1 MKKLFYFLLC
11 LFLFTAC
18 DNIVL
23 RKDKSERITFNEILP
38 NGEYSIY
45 MYEIKYPE
53 KQKDKIAFMT
63 KFENFLENGV
73 EGYERDI
80 NFILPKALYED
91 VESVLAD
98 EGIGN
103 ERIFFKSASFIN
115 EEDKKIIDRE
125 TKLIKTPIDGGEI
138 QKYLNKQYYH
148 ILSLAGRENEYR
160 ENFFY
165 TEYDKRKI
173 TSEYIN
179 RRENLKKVLSEKKK
193 DFLVLAESRDELK
206 NYEDDMVYLNE
217 YDSRLEKSILEGK
230 EILKSPV
237 TVIKSDKYKGYV
249 LNGNNLV
256 FFDGSG
262 KEELNY
268 FRRYNFNVKV
278 KKIDNFNISN
288 FITDD
293 EQVEI
298 SVLLGRKKYVPKRP
312 LEEKF

>member
-23 RKDKSERITFNEILP
+23 RKDKSERVTFNETLP
-38 NGEYSIY
+38 NGEYSLY
-45 MYEIKYPE
+45 MYEVKYPE
-53 KQKDKIAFMT
+53 KQEEKIAFMSE
-63 KFENFLENGV
+63 FENFLENGI

-91 VESVLAD
+91 VESILAD
-98 EGIGN
+98 EGIGD
-103 ERIFFKSASFIN
+103 ERAFFKSASFID

-125 TKLIKTPIDGGEI
+125 TKSVKTPMDGGEI

-179 RRENLKKVLSEKKK
+179 KRENLKKFLSEKKK
-193 DFLVLAESRDELK
+193 DFLVLAENTDDLK

-217 YDSRLEKSILEGK
+217 YDSGLEKSVLEGK

-237 TVIKSDKYKGYV
+237 TVIKSNKYKGYV

-262 KEELNY
+262 KEELNC

>member
-23 RKDKSERITFNEILP
+23 RKDKSERVTFNETLP
-38 NGEYSIY
+38 NGEYSLY
-45 MYEIKYPE
+45 MYEVKYPE
-53 KQKDKIAFMT
+53 KQEEKIAFMSE
-63 KFENFLENGV
+63 FENFLENGV
-73 EGYERDI
+73 EGYKRDI

-125 TKLIKTPIDGGEI
+125 TKSVKTPMDGGEI

-148 ILSLAGRENEYR
+148 ILSLVGRENEYR
-160 ENFFY
+160 ESFFY

-173 TSEYIN
+173 TSEYIS
-179 RRENLKKVLSEKKK
+179 RRKNLKKILSEKKK
-193 DFLVLAESRDELK
+193 DFLVLAESKDELK
-206 NYEDDMVYLNE
+206 NYEDDMVYLNK
-217 YDSRLEKSILEGK
+217 YDSRLEKSVLEGK

-256 FFDGSG
+256 FFDGNG
-262 KEELNY
+262 KEEFNY

>member
-18 DNIVL
+18 GNIVL
-23 RKDKSERITFNEILP
+23 RKDKSERITFNETLP

-63 KFENFLENGV
+63 KFENFLENGI
-73 EGYERDI
+73 EGYKRDI
-80 NFILPKALYED
+80 NFILPKALYKD

-125 TKLIKTPIDGGEI
+125 TKLIKTPMDGGEI

-148 ILSLAGRENEYR
+148 ILSLVGRENEYR
-160 ENFFY
+160 ESFFY

-173 TSEYIN
+173 TSEYIS
-179 RRENLKKVLSEKKK
+179 RRKNLKKILSEKKK
-193 DFLVLAESRDELK
+193 DFLVLAESKDELK
-206 NYEDDMVYLNE
+206 NYEDDMVYLNK
-217 YDSRLEKSILEGK
+217 YDSRLEKSVLEGK

-256 FFDGSG
+256 FFDGNG
-262 KEELNY
+262 KEEFNY

>member
-23 RKDKSERITFNEILP
+23 RKDKSERVTFNETLP
-38 NGEYSIY
+38 NGEYSLY
-45 MYEIKYPE
+45 MYEVKYPE
-53 KQKDKIAFMT
+53 KQEEKIAFMSE
-63 KFENFLENGV
+63 FENFLENGV

-91 VESVLAD
+91 VESILAD
-98 EGIGN
+98 EGIGD
-103 ERIFFKSASFIN
+103 ERAFFKSASFID

-125 TKLIKTPIDGGEI
+125 TKSVKTPMDGGEI
-138 QKYLNKQYYH
+138 QKYLNMQYYH

-179 RRENLKKVLSEKKK
+179 KRENLKKFLSEKKK
-193 DFLVLAESRDELK
+193 NFLVLAENTGDLK

-217 YDSRLEKSILEGK
+217 YDSRLEKSVLEGK

-237 TVIKSDKYKGYV
+237 TVIKSNKYKGYV

-262 KEELNY
+262 KEELNC

>member
-23 RKDKSERITFNEILP
+23 RKDKSERVTFNETLP
-38 NGEYSIY
+38 NGEYSLY
-45 MYEIKYPE
+45 MYEVKYPE
-53 KQKDKIAFMT
+53 KQEEKIAFMSE
-63 KFENFLENGV
+63 FENFLENGV
-73 EGYERDI
+73 EGYKRDI
-80 NFILPKALYED
+80 NFILPKALYKD

-125 TKLIKTPIDGGEI
+125 TKSVKTPMDGGEI

-179 RRENLKKVLSEKKK
+179 KRENLKKFLSEKKK
-193 DFLVLAESRDELK
+193 DFLVLAENTDDLK

-217 YDSRLEKSILEGK
+217 YDSRLEKSVLEGK

-256 FFDGSG
+256 FFDGNG
-262 KEELNY
+262 KEEFNY

>member
-23 RKDKSERITFNEILP
+23 RKDKSERITFNETLP

-73 EGYERDI
+73 EGYKRDI

-91 VESVLAD
+91 VESILAD
-98 EGIGN
+98 EGIGD
-103 ERIFFKSASFIN
+103 ERAFFKSASFID

-125 TKLIKTPIDGGEI
+125 TKSVKTPMDGGEI

-193 DFLVLAESRDELK
+193 DFLVLAENKDELK
-206 NYEDDMVYLNE
+206 NYEDDMVYLNK

-256 FFDGSG
+256 FFDGNG
-262 KEELNY
+262 KEEFNY

>member
-23 RKDKSERITFNEILP
+23 RKDKSERVTFNETLP
-38 NGEYSIY
+38 NGEYSLY
-45 MYEIKYPE
+45 MYEVKYPE
-53 KQKDKIAFMT
+53 KQEEKIAFMSE
-63 KFENFLENGV
+63 FENFLENGV
-73 EGYERDI
+73 EGYEKDI
-80 NFILPKALYED
+80 NFILPKALYKD

-125 TKLIKTPIDGGEI
+125 TKSVKTPMDGGEI

-148 ILSLAGRENEYR
+148 ILSLVGRENEYR

-179 RRENLKKVLSEKKK
+179 RRENLKKILSEKKK

>member
-23 RKDKSERITFNEILP
+23 RKDKSERVTFNETLP
-38 NGEYSIY
+38 NGEYSLY
-45 MYEIKYPE
+45 MYEVKYPE
-53 KQKDKIAFMT
+53 KQEEKIAFMSE
-63 KFENFLENGV
+63 FENFLENGV
-73 EGYERDI
+73 EGYKRDI

-125 TKLIKTPIDGGEI
+125 TKSVKTPMDGGEI

-148 ILSLAGRENEYR
+148 ILSLVGRENEYR

-193 DFLVLAESRDELK
+193 DFLVLAENKDELK

-256 FFDGSG
+256 FFDGNG
-262 KEELNY
+262 KEEFNY

>member
-23 RKDKSERITFNEILP
+23 RKDKSERITFNETLP

-45 MYEIKYPE
+45 MYEVKYPE

-73 EGYERDI
+73 EGYKRDI

-125 TKLIKTPIDGGEI
+125 TKSVKTPMDGGEI

-148 ILSLAGRENEYR
+148 ILSLVGRENEYR

-179 RRENLKKVLSEKKK
+179 RRENLKKILSEKKK

>member
-23 RKDKSERITFNEILP
+23 RKDKSERITFNETLP

-73 EGYERDI
+73 EGYKRDI

-125 TKLIKTPIDGGEI
+125 TKSVKTPMDGGEI

-148 ILSLAGRENEYR
+148 ILSLVGRENEYR

-165 TEYDKRKI
+165 IEYDKRKI

-193 DFLVLAESRDELK
+193 DFLVLAENKDELK

-256 FFDGSG
+256 FFDGNG
-262 KEELNY
+262 KEEFNY

>member
-23 RKDKSERITFNEILP
+23 RKDKSERITFNETLP

-73 EGYERDI
+73 EGYKRDI

-125 TKLIKTPIDGGEI
+125 TKSVKTPMDGGEI

-148 ILSLAGRENEYR
+148 ILSLVGRENEYR

-193 DFLVLAESRDELK
+193 DFLVLAESKDELK

-256 FFDGSG
+256 FFDGNG
-262 KEELNY
+262 KEEFNY

>member
-23 RKDKSERITFNEILP
+23 RKDKSERITFNETLP

-45 MYEIKYPE
+45 MYEVKYPE

-73 EGYERDI
+73 EGYKRDI

-125 TKLIKTPIDGGEI
+125 TKSVKTPMDGGEI

-148 ILSLAGRENEYR
+148 ILSLVGRENEYR
-160 ENFFY
+160 ESFFY

-173 TSEYIN
+173 TSEYIS
-179 RRENLKKVLSEKKK
+179 RRKNLKKILSEKKK
-193 DFLVLAESRDELK
+193 DFLVLAESKDELK
-206 NYEDDMVYLNE
+206 NYEDDMVYLNK
-217 YDSRLEKSILEGK
+217 YDSRLEKSVLEGK

-256 FFDGSG
+256 FFDGNG
-262 KEELNY
+262 KEEFNY

-298 SVLLGRKKYVPKRP
+298 SVLLSRKKYVPKRP

>member
-23 RKDKSERITFNEILP
+23 RKDKSERITFNETLP

-45 MYEIKYPE
+45 MYEVKYPE

-73 EGYERDI
+73 EGYKRDI
-80 NFILPKALYED
+80 NFILPKALYKD

-98 EGIGN
+98 EGIGD
-103 ERIFFKSASFIN
+103 ERAFFKSASFIN

-125 TKLIKTPIDGGEI
+125 TKSVKTPMDGGEI

-148 ILSLAGRENEYR
+148 ILSLVGRENEYR

-193 DFLVLAESRDELK
+193 DFLVLAESKDELK

-256 FFDGSG
+256 FFDGNG
-262 KEELNY
+262 KEEFNY

>member
-23 RKDKSERITFNEILP
+23 RKDKSERVTFNETLP
-38 NGEYSIY
+38 NGEYSLY
-45 MYEIKYPE
+45 MYEVKYPE
-53 KQKDKIAFMT
+53 KQEEKIAFMSE
-63 KFENFLENGV
+63 FENFLENGV

-91 VESVLAD
+91 VESILAD
-98 EGIGN
+98 EGIGD
-103 ERIFFKSASFIN
+103 ERAFFKSASFID

-125 TKLIKTPIDGGEI
+125 TKSVKTPMDGGEI

-148 ILSLAGRENEYR
+148 ILSLVGRENEYR

-193 DFLVLAESRDELK
+193 DFLVLAESKDELK

-256 FFDGSG
+256 FFDGNG
-262 KEELNY
+262 KEEFNY

>member
-23 RKDKSERITFNEILP
+23 RKDKSERITFNETLP

-73 EGYERDI
+73 EGYKRDI

-125 TKLIKTPIDGGEI
+125 TKSVKTPMDGGEI

-148 ILSLAGRENEYR
+148 ILSLVGRENEYR

-193 DFLVLAESRDELK
+193 DFLVLAENKDELK

-256 FFDGSG
+256 FFDGNG
-262 KEELNY
+262 KEEFNY

>member
-23 RKDKSERITFNEILP
+23 RKDKSERVTFNETLP
-38 NGEYSIY
+38 NGEYSLY
-45 MYEIKYPE
+45 MYEVKYPE
-53 KQKDKIAFMT
+53 KQEEKIAFMSE
-63 KFENFLENGV
+63 FENFLENGV
-73 EGYERDI
+73 EGYERDT

-179 RRENLKKVLSEKKK
+179 RRENLKKVLYEKKK

>member
-23 RKDKSERITFNEILP
+23 RKDKSERITFNETLP

-73 EGYERDI
+73 EGYKRDI

-125 TKLIKTPIDGGEI
+125 TKSVKTPMDGGEI

-148 ILSLAGRENEYR
+148 ILSLVGRENEYR
-160 ENFFY
+160 EKFFY

-179 RRENLKKVLSEKKK
+179 RRENLKKILSEKKK

-217 YDSRLEKSILEGK
+217 YDSRLEKFVLEGK

-256 FFDGSG
+256 FFDGNG
-262 KEELNY
+262 KEEFNY

>member
-23 RKDKSERITFNEILP
+23 RKDKSERITFNETLP

-45 MYEIKYPE
+45 MYEVKYPE

-73 EGYERDI
+73 EGYKRDI

-91 VESVLAD
+91 VESILAD
-98 EGIGN
+98 EGIGD
-103 ERIFFKSASFIN
+103 ERAFFKSASFIN

-125 TKLIKTPIDGGEI
+125 TKSVKTPMDGGEI

-148 ILSLAGRENEYR
+148 ILSLVGRENEYR
-160 ENFFY
+160 ESFFY

-173 TSEYIN
+173 TSEYIS
-179 RRENLKKVLSEKKK
+179 RRKNLKKILSEKKK
-193 DFLVLAESRDELK
+193 DFLVLAESKDELK
-206 NYEDDMVYLNE
+206 NYEDDMVYLNK
-217 YDSRLEKSILEGK
+217 YDSRLEKSVLEGK

-256 FFDGSG
+256 FFDGNG
-262 KEELNY
+262 KEEFNY

>member
-23 RKDKSERITFNEILP
+23 RKDKSERITFNETLP

-45 MYEIKYPE
+45 MYEVKYPE

-73 EGYERDI
+73 EGYKRDI

-125 TKLIKTPIDGGEI
+125 TKSVKTPMDGGEI

-148 ILSLAGRENEYR
+148 ILSLVGRENEYR

-256 FFDGSG
+256 FFDGNG
-262 KEELNY
+262 KEEFNY

>member
-23 RKDKSERITFNEILP
+23 RKDKSERITFNETLP

-45 MYEIKYPE
+45 MYEVKYPE

-73 EGYERDI
+73 EGYKRDI

-125 TKLIKTPIDGGEI
+125 TKSVKTPMDGGEI

-148 ILSLAGRENEYR
+148 ILSLVGRENEYR

-193 DFLVLAESRDELK
+193 DFLVLAENKDELK

-256 FFDGSG
+256 FFDGNG
-262 KEELNY
+262 KEEFNY

>member
-23 RKDKSERITFNEILP
+23 RKDKSERITFNETLP

-45 MYEIKYPE
+45 MYEVKYPE

-73 EGYERDI
+73 EGYKRDI

-125 TKLIKTPIDGGEI
+125 TKSVKTPMDGGEI

-148 ILSLAGRENEYR
+148 ILSLVGRENEYR

-193 DFLVLAESRDELK
+193 DFLVLAENKDELK
-206 NYEDDMVYLNE
+206 NYEDDMVYLNK

-256 FFDGSG
+256 FFDGNG
-262 KEELNY
+262 KEEFNY

>member
-23 RKDKSERITFNEILP
+23 RKDKSERITFNETLP

-73 EGYERDI
+73 EGYKRDI
-80 NFILPKALYED
+80 NFILSKDLYED

-115 EEDKKIIDRE
+115 EEDKKLIDRE
-125 TKLIKTPIDGGEI
+125 TKSVKTPMDGGEI

-179 RRENLKKVLSEKKK
+179 RRENLKKILSEKKK

>member
-23 RKDKSERITFNEILP
+23 RKDKSERVTFNETLP
-38 NGEYSIY
+38 NGEYSLY
-45 MYEIKYPE
+45 MYEVKYPE
-53 KQKDKIAFMT
+53 KQEEKIAFMSE
-63 KFENFLENGV
+63 FENFLENGV

-91 VESVLAD
+91 VESILAD
-98 EGIGN
+98 EGIGD
-103 ERIFFKSASFIN
+103 ERAFFKSASFID

-125 TKLIKTPIDGGEI
+125 TKSVKTPMDGGEI

-179 RRENLKKVLSEKKK
+179 KRENLKKFLSEKKK
-193 DFLVLAESRDELK
+193 NFLVLAENTGDLK

-217 YDSRLEKSILEGK
+217 YDSGLEKSVLEGK

-237 TVIKSDKYKGYV
+237 TVIKSNKYKGYV

-256 FFDGSG
+256 FFDGNG
-262 KEELNY
+262 KEEFNY

>member
-23 RKDKSERITFNEILP
+23 RKDKSERITFNETLP

-45 MYEIKYPE
+45 MYEVKYPE

-73 EGYERDI
+73 EGYKRDI

-125 TKLIKTPIDGGEI
+125 TKSVKTPMDGGEI

-148 ILSLAGRENEYR
+148 ILSLVGRENEYR

-193 DFLVLAESRDELK
+193 DFLVLAENKDELK

>member
-23 RKDKSERITFNEILP
+23 RKDKSERITFNETLP

-45 MYEIKYPE
+45 MYEVKYPE

-73 EGYERDI
+73 EGYKRDI
-80 NFILPKALYED
+80 NFILPKVLYED

-125 TKLIKTPIDGGEI
+125 TKSVKTPMDGGEI

-148 ILSLAGRENEYR
+148 ILSLVGRENEYR

-193 DFLVLAESRDELK
+193 DFLVLAESKDELK

>member
-23 RKDKSERITFNEILP
+23 RKDKSERVTFNETLP
-38 NGEYSIY
+38 NGEYSLY
-45 MYEIKYPE
+45 MYEVKYPE
-53 KQKDKIAFMT
+53 KQEEKIAFMSE
-63 KFENFLENGV
+63 FENFLENGV
-73 EGYERDI
+73 EGYEKDI

-91 VESVLAD
+91 VESILAD
-98 EGIGN
+98 EGIGD
-103 ERIFFKSASFIN
+103 ERAFFKSASFID

-125 TKLIKTPIDGGEI
+125 TKSVKTPMDGGEI

-179 RRENLKKVLSEKKK
+179 KRENLKKFLSEKKK
-193 DFLVLAESRDELK
+193 DFLVLAENTDDLK

-217 YDSRLEKSILEGK
+217 YDSGLEKSVLEGK

-237 TVIKSDKYKGYV
+237 TVIKSNKYKGYV

-256 FFDGSG
+256 IFDGNG
-262 KEELNY
+262 KEELNC

>member
-23 RKDKSERITFNEILP
+23 RKDKSERVTFNETLP
-38 NGEYSIY
+38 NGEYSLY
-45 MYEIKYPE
+45 MYEVKYPE
-53 KQKDKIAFMT
+53 KQEEKIAFMSE
-63 KFENFLENGV
+63 FENFLENGV
-73 EGYERDI
+73 EGYKRDI

-125 TKLIKTPIDGGEI
+125 TKSVKTPMDGGEI

-148 ILSLAGRENEYR
+148 ILSLVGRENEYR
-160 ENFFY
+160 ESFFY

-173 TSEYIN
+173 TSEYIS
-179 RRENLKKVLSEKKK
+179 RRKNLKKILSEKKK

>member
-23 RKDKSERITFNEILP
+23 RKDKSERVTFNETLP
-38 NGEYSIY
+38 NGEYSLY
-45 MYEIKYPE
+45 MYEVKYPE
-53 KQKDKIAFMT
+53 KQEEKIAFMSE
-63 KFENFLENGV
+63 FENFLENGV

-91 VESVLAD
+91 VESILAD
-98 EGIGN
+98 EGIGD
-103 ERIFFKSASFIN
+103 ERAFFKSASFID

-125 TKLIKTPIDGGEI
+125 TKSVKTPMDGGEI

-179 RRENLKKVLSEKKK
+179 KRENLKKFLSEKKK
-193 DFLVLAESRDELK
+193 DFLVLAENTDDLK

-217 YDSRLEKSILEGK
+217 YDSGLEKSVLEGK

-237 TVIKSDKYKGYV
+237 TVIKSNKYKGYV

-262 KEELNY
+262 EEELNC

>member
-23 RKDKSERITFNEILP
+23 RKDKSERVTFNETLP
-38 NGEYSIY
+38 NGEYSLY
-45 MYEIKYPE
+45 MYEVKYPE
-53 KQKDKIAFMT
+53 KQEEKIAFMSE
-63 KFENFLENGV
+63 FENFLENGV
-73 EGYERDI
+73 EGYKRDI
-80 NFILPKALYED
+80 NFILPKVLYED

-125 TKLIKTPIDGGEI
+125 TKSVKTPMDGGEI

-148 ILSLAGRENEYR
+148 ILSLVGRENEYR
-160 ENFFY
+160 ESFFY

-173 TSEYIN
+173 TSEYIS
-179 RRENLKKVLSEKKK
+179 RRKNLKKILSEKKK
-193 DFLVLAESRDELK
+193 DFLVLAESKDELK
-206 NYEDDMVYLNE
+206 NYEDDMVYLNK
-217 YDSRLEKSILEGK
+217 YDSRLEKSVLEGK

-256 FFDGSG
+256 FFDGNG
-262 KEELNY
+262 KEEFNY

>member
-23 RKDKSERITFNEILP
+23 RKDKSERVTFNETLP
-38 NGEYSIY
+38 NGEYSLY
-45 MYEIKYPE
+45 MYEVKYPE
-53 KQKDKIAFMT
+53 KQEEKIAFMSE
-63 KFENFLENGV
+63 FENFLENGV

-91 VESVLAD
+91 VESILAD
-98 EGIGN
+98 EGIGD
-103 ERIFFKSASFIN
+103 ERTFFKSASFIN

-125 TKLIKTPIDGGEI
+125 TKSVKTPMDGGEI
-138 QKYLNKQYYH
+138 QRYLNKQYYH
-148 ILSLAGRENEYR
+148 ILSLTGREDEYR

-179 RRENLKKVLSEKKK
+179 RRENLKKILSEKKK
-193 DFLVLAESRDELK
+193 DFLVLAENTDDLK
-206 NYEDDMVYLNE
+206 NYEDDMVYLKE
-217 YDSRLEKSILEGK
+217 YDSGLEKSVLEGK

-237 TVIKSDKYKGYV
+237 TVIKSNKYKGYI

-256 FFDGSG
+256 FFDGNG
-262 KEELNY
+262 KEELSY

>member
-23 RKDKSERITFNEILP
+23 RKDKSERITFNETLP

-45 MYEIKYPE
+45 MYEVKYPE

-73 EGYERDI
+73 EGYKRDI

-148 ILSLAGRENEYR
+148 ILSLVGRENEYR

-179 RRENLKKVLSEKKK
+179 RRENLKKILSEKKK
-193 DFLVLAESRDELK
+193 DFLVLAENKDELK

-256 FFDGSG
+256 FFDGNG
-262 KEELNY
+262 KEEFNY

>member
-23 RKDKSERITFNEILP
+23 RKDKSERITFNETLP

-73 EGYERDI
+73 EGYKRDI

-125 TKLIKTPIDGGEI
+125 TKSVKTPMDGGEI

-148 ILSLAGRENEYR
+148 ILSLVGRENEYR

-179 RRENLKKVLSEKKK
+179 KRENLKKFLSEKKK
-193 DFLVLAESRDELK
+193 NFLVLAENTGDLK

-217 YDSRLEKSILEGK
+217 YDSRLEKSVLEGK

>member
-23 RKDKSERITFNEILP
+23 RKDKSERITFNETLP
-38 NGEYSIY
+38 NGEYSIC

-73 EGYERDI
+73 EGYKRDI

-125 TKLIKTPIDGGEI
+125 TKSVKTPMDGGEI

-148 ILSLAGRENEYR
+148 ILSLVGRENEYR

-193 DFLVLAESRDELK
+193 DFLVLAENKDELK

-256 FFDGSG
+256 FFDGNG
-262 KEELNY
+262 KEEFNY

>member
-23 RKDKSERITFNEILP
+23 RKDKSERITFNETLP

-45 MYEIKYPE
+45 MYEVKYPE

-73 EGYERDI
+73 EGYKRDI

-125 TKLIKTPIDGGEI
+125 TKSVKTPMDGGEI

-148 ILSLAGRENEYR
+148 ILSLVGRENEYR
-160 ENFFY
+160 EKFFY

-206 NYEDDMVYLNE
+206 NYEENMVYLNK
-217 YDSRLEKSILEGK
+217 YDSGIEKSVLEGK

-256 FFDGSG
+256 FFDGKG

-298 SVLLGRKKYVPKRP
+298 SVLLSRKKYVPKRP

>member
-23 RKDKSERITFNEILP
+23 RKDKSERITFNETLP

-73 EGYERDI
+73 EGYKRDI

-125 TKLIKTPIDGGEI
+125 TKSVKTPMDGGEI

-148 ILSLAGRENEYR
+148 ILSLVGRENEYR
-160 ENFFY
+160 ESFFY

-173 TSEYIN
+173 TSEYIS
-179 RRENLKKVLSEKKK
+179 RRKNLKKILSEKKK
-193 DFLVLAESRDELK
+193 DFLVLAESKDELK
-206 NYEDDMVYLNE
+206 NYEDDMVYLNK
-217 YDSRLEKSILEGK
+217 YDSRLEKSVLEGK

-256 FFDGSG
+256 FFDGNG
-262 KEELNY
+262 KEEFNY

-293 EQVEI
+293 EQVET

>member
-23 RKDKSERITFNEILP
+23 RKDKSERVTFNETLP
-38 NGEYSIY
+38 NGEYSLY
-45 MYEIKYPE
+45 MYEVKYPE
-53 KQKDKIAFMT
+53 KQEEKIAFMSE
-63 KFENFLENGV
+63 FENFLENGV
-73 EGYERDI
+73 EGYKRDI

-125 TKLIKTPIDGGEI
+125 TKSVKTPMDGGEI

-148 ILSLAGRENEYR
+148 ILSLVGRENEYR
-160 ENFFY
+160 ESFFY

-173 TSEYIN
+173 TSEYIS
-179 RRENLKKVLSEKKK
+179 RRKNLKKILSEKKK
-193 DFLVLAESRDELK
+193 DFLVLAESKDELK
-206 NYEDDMVYLNE
+206 NYEDDMVYLNK
-217 YDSRLEKSILEGK
+217 YDSRLEKSVLEGK

-256 FFDGSG
+256 FFDGNG
-262 KEELNY
+262 KEEFNY

-312 LEEKF
+312 LEKKF